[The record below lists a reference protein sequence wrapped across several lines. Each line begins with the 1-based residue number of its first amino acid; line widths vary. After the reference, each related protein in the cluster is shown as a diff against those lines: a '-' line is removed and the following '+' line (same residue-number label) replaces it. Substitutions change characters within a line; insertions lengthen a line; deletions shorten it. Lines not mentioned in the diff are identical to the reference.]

1 MSDADNRRRSPRVPI
16 LTQVE
21 AQGEAVTALGRARD
35 ISIGGLLIET
45 PETFAEGATVVVRF
59 FIPNLP
65 RPVQAAGRVVRA
77 AEGKSMAISFLGLRP
92 SDQEKVL
99 EYIAE
104 AEGEQIKAFF
114 SGMEKESPPVRRSA
128 RIPRQMSVVL
138 SWQDDEGRTQQE
150 SVQTQ
155 LLSKH
160 GAMVLSIKEL
170 EPGQLLRI
178 AVPDSGKKGVS
189 RVVWVKA
196 AEVPGRVEVGIELL
210 GTENFWDMEF
220 PLHRA
225 APAALPSVAGPR
237 RRGGRMLRRTPV
249 ILSWTDELGRPR
261 QEMATT
267 SELSPHG
274 ALIEATVPLP
284 LGQRFRLRAP
294 EISREAEAQVIHL
307 QEGELPGI
315 AELGIEFVEVQDF
328 WDTAFPPD
336 QHPST

>member
-21 AQGEAVTALGRARD
+21 AQGEAITALGRARD
-35 ISIGGLLIET
+35 ISVGGLLIET

-77 AEGKSMAISFLGLRP
+77 CEGKSMAISFLGLRP

-99 EYIAE
+99 DYIAE
-104 AEGEQIKAFF
+104 AEGEQIRAFF
-114 SGMEKESPPVRRSA
+114 SGMEPAAPPVRRSA

-138 SWQDDEGRTQQE
+138 SWQDDEGHTQQE
-150 SVQTQ
+150 AVQTL

-196 AEVPGRVEVGIELL
+196 AEVPGRVEVGIEML
-210 GTENFWDMEF
+210 GAENFWDMEF
-220 PLHRA
+220 PPHRA
-225 APAALPSVAGPR
+225 VSAALPAVTGPR
-237 RRGGRMLRRTPV
+237 RRGGRMVRRTPV
-249 ILSWTDELGRPR
+249 IMSWTDELGRPR

-274 ALIEATVPLP
+274 ALIEATVPLS

-294 EISREAEAQVIHL
+294 EISREAEAQVIHV
-307 QEGELPGI
+307 QESELPGI
-315 AELGIEFVEVQDF
+315 AELGVEFVEVEDF
-328 WDTAFPPD
+328 WDVPFSPD

>member
-1 MSDADNRRRSPRVPI
+1 
-16 LTQVE
+16 
-21 AQGEAVTALGRARD
+21 
-35 ISIGGLLIET
+35 
-45 PETFAEGATVVVRF
+45 
-59 FIPNLP
+59 
-65 RPVQAAGRVVRA
+65 
-77 AEGKSMAISFLGLRP
+77 MAISFLGLRP

-99 EYIAE
+99 DYIAE

-114 SGMEKESPPVRRSA
+114 SGMEREGPPARRSA
-128 RIPRQMSVVL
+128 RIPRRVSAVL
-138 SWQDDEGRTQQE
+138 SWQDDEGRSQQE
-150 SVQTQ
+150 SVETQ

-160 GAMVLSIKEL
+160 GAMVLSFNQL

-196 AEVPGRVEVGIELL
+196 AEVPGRVEVGIEML
-210 GTENFWDMEF
+210 GTDNFWGIEF
-220 PLHRA
+220 PPHRP
-225 APAALPSVAGPR
+225 APTALPTATGPR

-249 ILSWTDELGRPR
+249 IMSWTDELGRPR

-294 EISREAEAQVIHL
+294 EISREAEAQVIHVK
-307 QEGELPGI
+307 EGELPGST
-315 AELGIEFVEVQDF
+315 ELGVEFVEIEDF
-328 WDTAFPPD
+328 WDVPFSPDHHPPA
-336 QHPST
+336 